1 MYPILFS
8 HDNLTIYSW
17 GAMLA
22 LALVIISYFLY
33 KKFLEED
40 INPDHLINL
49 ILLCTIFGIVGAR
62 LFYVLFYEWDYYS
75 LHPLQIIWQQGG
87 LAGLVWYGGF
97 AGGLLAAI
105 IYVRR
110 QQLDFWKLAD
120 LFAPYM
126 ALAYAI
132 VRVGCFLNGCCY
144 GKACALPW
152 AVSFPVVD
160 DLYRHPTQLYSSFLN
175 IIIFIVLWYLY
186 PRRKWKGEVFVS
198 YLVLY
203 SAYRFVVEFF
213 RENLLW
219 GSFLTIS
226 QWISLGVFALGSFIL
241 FYRSRQHKQDEKLF
255 DKRLL

>member
-8 HDNLTIYSW
+8 HGGLTIYSW
-17 GAMLA
+17 GALLA
-22 LALVIISYFLY
+22 LALVIISYFLHR
-33 KKFLEED
+33 KFLEQN
-40 INPDHLINL
+40 INPEHLINL

-62 LFYVLFYEWDYYS
+62 LFYVFFYEWGYYS

-87 LAGLVWYGGF
+87 LAGLVWYGGL

-105 IYVRR
+105 IYARH
-110 QQLDFWKLAD
+110 QQLNFWNLAD
-120 LFAPYM
+120 LFAPYL

-152 AVSFPVVD
+152 AVVFPAVD
-160 DLYRHPTQLYSSFLN
+160 GLPRHPTQLYSSFPN

-203 SAYRFVVEFF
+203 SIYRFVVEFF

-219 GSFLTIS
+219 GSLLTIS
-226 QWISLGVFALGSFIL
+226 QCISLGVFALGSFIL
-241 FYRSRQHKQDEKLF
+241 FYKSYQYKQDSKRF